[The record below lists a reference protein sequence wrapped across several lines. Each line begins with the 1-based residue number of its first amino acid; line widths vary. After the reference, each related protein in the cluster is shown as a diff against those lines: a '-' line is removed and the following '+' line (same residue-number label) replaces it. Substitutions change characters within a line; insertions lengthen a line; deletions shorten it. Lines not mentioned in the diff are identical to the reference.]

1 MKKIHTLGHLQVRMA
16 KSTAPA
22 FVKEW
27 LGKISVNDTLPR
39 GKAFDPYRHIT
50 ANSQSSKQCNFG
62 NPFQA
67 TGLGKLSQNARER
80 GIKIEFNES
89 K

>member
-1 MKKIHTLGHLQVRMA
+1 MKKIHTLGHLQVRMS
-16 KSTAPA
+16 KSTSPA

-27 LGKISVNDTLPR
+27 LSKINVNDTLPR

-50 ANSQSSKQCNFG
+50 ANSQSAKQCNFG
-62 NPFQA
+62 NPFQV
-67 TGLGKLSQNARER
+67 TGLGRLSQKVRER